1 MTPSQYLCIASVC
14 VATLHARVVSGQAP
28 QSAPV
33 PLARFVE
40 ATQSDDRIAAPA
52 LQAIAAGWKNSYT
65 AMVIDL
71 ARMMRPPRQLQADA
85 SIGTP
90 RPTDDS
96 DSDGRRPSIEMPM
109 ANDLGSPIRRR
120 LLTFLSKQT
129 GQRFGDDLAMWRKW
143 MWTLPYDPHPDY
155 TALKGLVYGQIDS
168 RMREFF
174 PPDVKATIRLDEVD
188 WGGVTVNGIPPLRLP
203 RVLAASDAK
212 YLGDSNVI
220 FGIVVNGEARAYPK
234 RILAWHEMA
243 IDRVGG
249 VDLTIVYCTLCG
261 TVIPYESAVG
271 GRVMQFGTSGL
282 LYQSNKLMFDEGTM
296 SLWSTFEGTPVIG
309 ALVGSGL
316 VLRSRPSVTTTW
328 KEWRTTHPTTTV
340 LSLNTGHQR
349 DYSEG
354 AAYRDYFASDR
365 LMFQVSRTD
374 DRLPAKGEVVVFS
387 AQAAD
392 ARDSRVPVAIDIQLL
407 RRRPVYS
414 FTVGTDHYTVITSKG
429 GANQVYRTTVDIPD
443 QRPGET
449 VRDRNGS
456 TWRVT
461 DSALVNE
468 RLPSEQAPRVSAHR
482 AFWFG
487 WYAQFPHTLLI
498 K

>member
-1 MTPSQYLCIASVC
+1 
-14 VATLHARVVSGQAP
+14 
-28 QSAPV
+28 
-33 PLARFVE
+33 
-40 ATQSDDRIAAPA
+40 
-52 LQAIAAGWKNSYT
+52 
-65 AMVIDL
+65 
-71 ARMMRPPRQLQADA
+71 
-85 SIGTP
+85 
-90 RPTDDS
+90 
-96 DSDGRRPSIEMPM
+96 
-109 ANDLGSPIRRR
+109 
-120 LLTFLSKQT
+120 
-129 GQRFGDDLAMWRKW
+129 MWR
-143 MWTLPYDPHPDY
+143 LPYDPHPDY
-155 TALKGLVYGQIDS
+155 AALKGLVYGQIDP

-174 PPDVKATIRLDEVD
+174 PPGVKSTIRLDEID
-188 WGGVTVNGIPPLRLP
+188 WGGVKVNGIPPLRLP
-203 RVLAASDAK
+203 HVLAASDAK
-212 YLGDSNVI
+212 YLGDSNVV

-296 SLWSTFEGTPVIG
+296 SLWSSLEGTPVIG

-316 VLRSRPSVTTTW
+316 TLRLHPSVTTTW
-328 KEWRTTHPTTTV
+328 KEWRTTHPKTTV
-340 LSLNTGHQR
+340 LSLDTGHQR

-374 DRLPAKGEVVVFS
+374 DRLPSKAEVVVFR
-387 AQAAD
+387 AQAAGVG
-392 ARDSRVPVAIDIQLL
+392 DSQVPVAIDVQLL

-414 FTVGTDHYTVITSKG
+414 FNVGTDHYTVITSKG

-443 QRPGET
+443 QRPGEIL
-449 VRDRNGS
+449 RDRNGGM
-456 TWRVT
+456 WRVT
-461 DSALVNE
+461 DTALVNE
-468 RLPSEQAPRVSAHR
+468 RAASEQAPRVSAHR

-487 WYAQFPHTLLI
+487 WYAQFPHTILI